1 MKKYL
6 KMTYAEQAIG
16 WAWFVIQLF
25 FLPAVLTFLNELL
38 HWGMTVAT
46 LNIVLFSVN
55 FIVVAGIFRHYLLV
69 QLKSVRLKSLVAWVP
84 LGLFF
89 YWTLAY
95 AVSVLVLTLQPEHTN
110 ANNETVDVLI
120 QQNPLLMSVCTV
132 ILAPITEETLF
143 RGLLFGQLY
152 KNRPMLGYTVSIF
165 VFAAV
170 HVVGYIGLQDPLSLC
185 ISLLQYLPAGLVF
198 SIVYTQSGTLVAP
211 IILHAIFNLIA
222 TLSMR

>member
-1 MKKYL
+1 MNKFL
-6 KMTYAEQAIG
+6 TMTKSEQAVG

-25 FLPAVLTFLNELL
+25 FLPVVFALLNELL
-38 HWGMTVAT
+38 HLGMTVAT
-46 LNIVLFSVN
+46 LNIVLFVVN
-55 FIVVAGIFRHYLLV
+55 FIAVVAIFRRYLLV
-69 QLKSVRLKSLVAWVP
+69 QLKSVRLKALAIWVP

-89 YWTLAY
+89 YWTVAF

-110 ANNETVDVLI
+110 ANNETVDLLI
-120 QQNPLLMSVCTV
+120 KQQPLLMTIGTV
-132 ILAPITEETLF
+132 ILVPITEETLF

-152 KNRPMLGYTVSIF
+152 KKHPMLGYTVSVF

-170 HVVGYIGLQDPLSLC
+170 HVVGYIGMQDPLSLC

-198 SIVYTQSGTLVAP
+198 GIVYAESKTLVTP
-211 IILHAIFNLIA
+211 IILHAFFNLIA